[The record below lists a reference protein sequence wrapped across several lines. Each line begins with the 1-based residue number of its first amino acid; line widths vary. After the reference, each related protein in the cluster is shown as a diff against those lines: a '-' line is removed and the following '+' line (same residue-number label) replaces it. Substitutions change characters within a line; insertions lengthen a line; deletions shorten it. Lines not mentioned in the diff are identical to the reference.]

1 MNPLTEIISK
11 LEKATGPSRYLDAEI
26 AAAVGLDTGMFIWDG
41 QRNFVGVQNNITVPH
56 YTSSIDSALMLV
68 PEGKYWEVAFGLP
81 TPTIKTRYWG
91 QVYGDEDAYD
101 LAHPICPG
109 ATPAIALCVASLK
122 AIAALR
128 GDK

>member
-68 PEGKYWEVAFGLP
+68 PEGDPWTFWQNQSQPRHHRHWLACVNEYGPDQEVRSRGTGTHP
-81 TPTIKTRYWG
+81 TS
-91 QVYGDEDAYD
+91 A
-101 LAHPICPG
+101 
-109 ATPAIALCVASLK
+109 AIALC
-122 AIAALR
+122 IAALR
-128 GDK
+128 SRGEQ

>member
-68 PEGKYWEVAFGLP
+68 PKNSFVTLHIGYEASEALVK
-81 TPTIKTRYWG
+81 TPPKDHFEWSNDG
-91 QVYGDEDAYD
+91 GESK
-101 LAHPICPG
+101 
-109 ATPAIALCVASLK
+109 TPALSLCIASLK

-128 GDK
+128 SRSGDK